1 MRKSDIYDAVLKE
14 KVQIEDTKRDKQSRV
29 RFYIKCLYNM
39 AMSEKK
45 RLSTTIDYC

>member
-1 MRKSDIYDAVLKE
+1 MRKSEIYDAVLKE
-14 KVQIEDTKRDKQSRV
+14 KMQIEDTKRDKQSRV